1 MNFRAYHDDSCHADV
16 SIADVAGWDS
26 REKRGGKREE
36 RMFLWTENRARDA
49 EREEKRRESKCME
62 LQFHII
68 QEEEQQQE
76 EEEEEEEKKTK
87 RVHDVILSVRQ
98 LRVCSLSLSLSL
110 SFVCLLTHSFLL
122 QSVLTGEFFFSFLR
136 FLLPLAKGIDRITD
150 RTVNKVRER
159 ERKKE
164 RKKNTINFFSIWLL
178 VVWWLFSHTHSHT
191 NSLWVT
197 ND

>member
-1 MNFRAYHDDSCHADV
+1 MNFRACHDDSCHADV
-16 SIADVAGWDS
+16 SIADVAGWDN

-68 QEEEQQQE
+68 QEEEQQQQEE

-110 SFVCLLTHSFLL
+110 SSVFLHIHS
-122 QSVLTGEFFFSFLR
+122 SS
-136 FLLPLAKGIDRITD
+136 
-150 RTVNKVRER
+150 
-159 ERKKE
+159 
-164 RKKNTINFFSIWLL
+164 S
-178 VVWWLFSHTHSHT
+178 LF
-191 NSLWVT
+191 
-197 ND
+197 